1 MDRFT
6 VYKTDKGRYA
16 VRPID
21 WAGIWDKDWNIKEN
35 GINHTAI
42 FAEKEDAEFFAR
54 TKNAEEQGKLLIL
67 PCKPGDTVWI
77 LYQTIVD
84 KLIGE
89 YSILKGFIQEL
100 AIENSNNLRIKVD
113 TPYGV
118 MCFDKYDM
126 GKTVFL
132 TEQEAKEALKGIQH
146 EKA

>member
-1 MDRFT
+1 MEIKYEQLPIYKMAKEVADKAMDEFEIDG
-6 VYKTDKGRYA
+6 KTLRQ
-16 VRPID
+16 
-21 WAGIWDKDWNIKEN
+21 WIKEVEEYY
-35 GINHTAI
+35 I
-42 FAEKEDAEFFAR
+42 K
-54 TKNAEEQGKLLIL
+54 KEQGKIIEL

-77 LYQTIVD
+77 IYQTIVD

-132 TEQEAKEALKGIQH
+132 TEEEAMEALEGMK
-146 EKA
+146 K